1 MCGRFNIIN
10 APLTKLTSKLLEVE
24 FSTKSNSNICPN
36 EKVACVGLI
45 DGLTTQINAIWG
57 IQPDWANRLIINA
70 QAETV
75 TSKKT
80 FKSAFKYN
88 RCIIP
93 FSGWYEWKKL
103 ANGKKQKYLFSNNT
117 NVMFMAGILF
127 EVQKNPDFVVADHS
141 KQSTQ
146 QLVTLTTAANDQCYP
161 IHARMPLLV
170 PMDHLQS
177 WLTGNFSALGTL
189 LHIESQ
195 AFNISVV

>member
-1 MCGRFNIIN
+1 MCGRFNIIDD
-10 APLTKLTSKLLEVE
+10 PLTKLTSELLGLE
-24 FSTKSNSNICPN
+24 FSTTSNSNVCPSQQ
-36 EKVACVGLI
+36 VASVGLVE
-45 DGLTTQINAIWG
+45 GSPAQINAAWG

-75 TSKKT
+75 STKRT
-80 FKSAFKYN
+80 FKSAFKSH

-103 ANGKKQKYLFSNNT
+103 ENGQKQKYLFSNDS

-127 EVQKNPDFVVADHS
+127 EVKDDTDLFGTDNN
-141 KQSTQ
+141 TQ
-146 QLVTLTTAANDQCYP
+146 PAHQLVTLTTASNEQCYP

-170 PMDHLQS
+170 PTDHLHS
-177 WLTGNFSALGTL
+177 WLTGDFSAMGTL

-195 AFNISVV
+195 DFNIAAV